1 MQDDATE
8 TETVEGG
15 VTGPP
20 EPDAATQ
27 ISRLEPVEAIG
38 DTLADAISGLPEWV
52 QPLILIGAGATL
64 ALLVQIA
71 LSIVLKRLS
80 KDQGRLQTRRIVE
93 NIRWSSRV
101 LAIVLGAAVG
111 SAIASNRDLFGPWI
125 ERLWPQTATVSIILS
140 FTALLLGFIRGVDA
154 MLLARYTLDVRDNYR
169 ARRMHTQV
177 AVISRSI
184 RIIVGILGIAVALT
198 TFDAI
203 ERFGATFL
211 ASAGIAGIAVGF
223 AAKPVLE
230 NVIAG
235 IQIALTQ
242 PIRLEDV
249 VIIEGEY
256 GNVEEITTTYVV
268 IRVWDKR
275 RIIVPFSKIIDS
287 PFENWTRRSSDLM
300 GKVMLY
306 LDYTA
311 DVAVIREKLNDITT
325 GHPLW
330 DGRVRSITVVNT
342 DDRTV
347 HVRALVSAA
356 DASALWDLR
365 CNVRERLI
373 DWLRTDHPDWLPVAR
388 EVQFQN
394 PGSASIAPTAQEPQ
408 A

>member
-1 MQDDATE
+1 MQDTPIDPEVAS
-8 TETVEGG
+8 
-15 VTGPP
+15 TGPP
-20 EPDAATQ
+20 EPDTATQ
-27 ISRLEPVEAIG
+27 LSRFEPVEKFGDWIG
-38 DTLADAISGLPEWV
+38 DAVSGLPEWL
-52 QPLILIGAGATL
+52 QPLLLIGAGTL
-64 ALLVQIA
+64 VA
-71 LSIVLKRLS
+71 VLIQVVIYTILNRVS
-80 KDQGRLQTRRIVE
+80 RDTGRLQSRRIVE
-93 NIRWSSRV
+93 CIGLSSLTFAV
-101 LAIVLGAAVG
+101 ILGASLGTAV
-111 SAIASNRDLFGPWI
+111 ASNRDLLGPWI
-125 ERLWPQTATVSIILS
+125 ERVWPQTATVAIILS
-140 FTALLLGFIRGVDA
+140 FTAMILGLIRGVDR
-154 MLLARYTLDVRDNYR
+154 MLLARYTLDVRDNFR

-177 AVISRSI
+177 AVISRTL
-184 RIIVGILGIAVALT
+184 RIIVAIIGVAAALT
-198 TFDAI
+198 TFESV

-311 DVAVIREKLNDITT
+311 DIAAIREKLEEITN

-330 DGRVRSITVVNT
+330 DNRTRSITVVGT

-347 HVRALVSAA
+347 HVRALVSAG

-373 DWLRTDHPDWLPVAR
+373 DWLRTEHPEWLPVAR
-388 EVQFQN
+388 EVQFHNQGAGVTI
-394 PGSASIAPTAQEPQ
+394 PRRQGDEA
-408 A
+408 

>member
-1 MQDDATE
+1 MQE
-8 TETVEGG
+8 TPIDPEVAN
-15 VTGPP
+15 TGPP
-20 EPDAATQ
+20 EPDTATQ
-27 ISRLEPVEAIG
+27 LSRIEPVERFGDWIG
-38 DTLADAISGLPEWV
+38 DAISGLPEWL
-52 QPLILIGAGATL
+52 QPLLLIGAGTL
-64 ALLVQIA
+64 VVVIIQV
-71 LSIVLKRLS
+71 VLYTILNRIS
-80 KDQGRLQTRRIVE
+80 RNSGRLQTRRIVE
-93 NIRWSSRV
+93 CIGLSS
-101 LAIVLGAAVG
+101 LTFATILGTSLGTAV
-111 SAIASNRDLFGPWI
+111 ASNRDLLGPWI
-125 ERLWPQTATVSIILS
+125 ERIWPQTATVAIILS
-140 FTALLLGFIRGVDA
+140 FTAMILGLIRGVDR
-154 MLLARYTLDVRDNYR
+154 MLLARYTLDVRDNFR

-177 AVISRSI
+177 AVISRTL
-184 RIIVGILGIAVALT
+184 RIIVAIIGVAAALT
-198 TFDAI
+198 TFEAI

-275 RIIVPFSKIIDS
+275 RIIVPFSQIIDS

-311 DVAVIREKLNDITT
+311 DIAAIREKLEEITN

-330 DGRVRSITVVNT
+330 DNRTRSITVVGT

-347 HVRALVSAA
+347 HVRALVSAG

-373 DWLRTDHPDWLPVAR
+373 DWLRTEHPEWLPVAR
-388 EVQFQN
+388 EVQFHNQGAGVTI
-394 PGSASIAPTAQEPQ
+394 PRRQGDEA
-408 A
+408 

>member
-1 MQDDATE
+1 MVSE
-8 TETVEGG
+8 
-15 VTGPP
+15 
-20 EPDAATQ
+20 
-27 ISRLEPVEAIG
+27 SIG
-38 DTLADAISGLPEWV
+38 DQTVGTV
-52 QPLILIGAGATL
+52 
-64 ALLVQIA
+64 
-71 LSIVLKRLS
+71 KR
-80 KDQGRLQTRRIVE
+80 V
-93 NIRWSSRV
+93 
-101 LAIVLGAAVG
+101 
-111 SAIASNRDLFGPWI
+111 
-125 ERLWPQTATVSIILS
+125 
-140 FTALLLGFIRGVDA
+140 
-154 MLLARYTLDVRDNYR
+154 
-169 ARRMHTQV
+169 
-177 AVISRSI
+177 
-184 RIIVGILGIAVALT
+184 
-198 TFDAI
+198 
-203 ERFGATFL
+203 L

-311 DVAVIREKLNDITT
+311 DVGVIREKLDDITT

-373 DWLRTDHPDWLPVAR
+373 DWLRIEHPEWLPVAR

-394 PGSASIAPTAQEPQ
+394 PGSASKTPVAEEPTA
-408 A
+408 